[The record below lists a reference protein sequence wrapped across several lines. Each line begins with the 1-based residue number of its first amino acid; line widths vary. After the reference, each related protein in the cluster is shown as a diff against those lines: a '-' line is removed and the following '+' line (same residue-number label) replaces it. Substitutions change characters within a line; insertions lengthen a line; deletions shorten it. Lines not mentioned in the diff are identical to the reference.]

1 MERPRPGFGRALL
14 AGVVAWVVFT
24 LLLEMAPAMG
34 LPKMNVPVML
44 GDMFGMNSLV
54 VGWMM
59 HFVIGVGL
67 IILYAYV
74 FADLLSGPA
83 WLRGLQFAVLPWLV
97 MMVMLAPMLGVLDPM
112 MSKMPPGFFLIHMG
126 VMAPIGSLMA
136 HLVYGAVGGAVDGYA
151 GAARRAAMA

>member
-1 MERPRPGFGRALL
+1 M
-14 AGVVAWVVFT
+14 VFT

-34 LPKMNVPVML
+34 LPKMNVPAML
-44 GDMFGMNSLV
+44 GDMFGMNSLL

-74 FADLLSGPA
+74 FADRFSGPA

-97 MMVMLAPMLGVLDPM
+97 MMVMLAPMLGILDPM
-112 MSKMPPGFFLIHMG
+112 MSKMPPGFFLIHIG
-126 VMAPIGSLMA
+126 VMAPIGSLVV
-136 HLVYGAVGGAVDGYA
+136 HLIYGAVGGAVYGYA
-151 GAARRAAMA
+151 GATRRAATA